1 MLLYNFHNNDVPKI
15 FRRILERNPN
25 RGPGCNWLSSLSF
38 PNRHRRLGSK
48 YRAWP
53 GWLLP
58 VVRRRQRRLY
68 PDAGRAEPDNHDI
81 IRSGARDW

>member
-1 MLLYNFHNNDVPKI
+1 MLLYNFHNHDVPKI

-48 YRAWP
+48 YRA
-53 GWLLP
+53 
-58 VVRRRQRRLY
+58 
-68 PDAGRAEPDNHDI
+68 
-81 IRSGARDW
+81 